1 MNNPGLPLLAKRGE
15 GRGEGLFALALLL
28 AACATPSASQGGA
41 RFDRIKPVA
50 VSMPPA
56 ALFAVCWPQDALSDQ
71 RITLTFMGD
80 DVLFEAKEGASN
92 STGRCMREIAAT
104 LPWPSR
110 PQTIDLAPPEQP
122 IDGWAALAWVK
133 LLSSARFG
141 PERGLIDPAPLVSA
155 CLAHAGPLRP
165 TTRFLVRHTP
175 GFEVRAI
182 PSAIADSERCIE
194 AMLSA
199 TAWPS
204 SRELF
209 FQFTPSRGP
218 TPDGDVTAYVP
229 PSSSGAALDPTVV
242 KEVVRLAGPKV
253 GACWDA
259 ALVRRTT
266 IGGGRTFRFKVDGT
280 GSVTNA
286 WVAATMSDGPTAADY
301 LLDRCLAQVLTGLHF
316 PPAAAD
322 GVYTWVFA
330 TRG

>member
-1 MNNPGLPLLAKRGE
+1 MNNPGLPLTAGE
-15 GRGEGLFALALLL
+15 RVGERALLL
-28 AACATPSASQGGA
+28 LLLLSCTTPSASQGGA
-41 RFDRIKPVA
+41 RFDPVKPVA

-56 ALFAVCWPQDALSDQ
+56 ALFAVCWPQDALPSQ
-71 RITLTFMGD
+71 RITLTFMGE

-141 PERGLIDPAPLVSA
+141 PERGLIDSAPLVSA
-155 CLAHAGPLRP
+155 CLARAGPLRP

-182 PSAIADSERCIE
+182 PSALADSERCIE
-194 AMLSA
+194 AVLSA

-209 FQFTPSRGP
+209 FQFAPGRGP

-229 PSSSGAALDPTVV
+229 PGSSSGAALDPTVV
-242 KEVVRLAGPKV
+242 KEVVRLAGHQV

-280 GSVTNA
+280 GAVTNA